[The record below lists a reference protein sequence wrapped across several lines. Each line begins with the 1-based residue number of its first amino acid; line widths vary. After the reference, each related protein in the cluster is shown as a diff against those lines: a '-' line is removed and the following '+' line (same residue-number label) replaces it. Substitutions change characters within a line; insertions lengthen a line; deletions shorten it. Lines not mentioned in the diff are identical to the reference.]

1 MEGAIYLP
9 NKLTCMI
16 TTTGCNVIFKASEFL
31 FLSNIYFKF
40 SLLCDSKAQACFT
53 VDKLLQKLNQQSIP
67 VEAQSW
73 WRFSTGKAAL
83 WP

>member
-1 MEGAIYLP
+1 MV
-9 NKLTCMI
+9 
-16 TTTGCNVIFKASEFL
+16 TGTDCNVIFKASEFL
-31 FLSNIYFKF
+31 FLLNIYFKF
-40 SLLCDSKAQACFT
+40 SVLCDSKAQTQFT
-53 VDKLLQKLNQQSIP
+53 VDKLLQKINQQSIP